1 MVRTTINH
9 KEIMEWAKKHRGK
22 PQIIDDP
29 TAGSDTPGI
38 RINFPGIPDDVFLSE
53 TKIRDISWNEFF
65 KEFDDNNLAFVYMDE
80 IVSND
85 PDSLSRAYRFINR
98 DDLEGQKI

>member
-1 MVRTTINH
+1 MVRATINH
-9 KEIMEWAKKHRGK
+9 KEIKEWAQKYGGK

-29 TAGSDTPGI
+29 TAGFDLPGI
-38 RINFPGIPDDVFLSE
+38 RINFPGEGDDVFLD
-53 TKIRDISWNEFF
+53 KAKVRDISWDEFF
-65 KEFDDNNLAFVYMDE
+65 KEFEDGNLGFVYMDE

-98 DDLEGQKI
+98 DDLEEQKI